1 MRVITIDEGDAG
13 KVAINLDVVVHGR
26 FHPGKDRSL
35 VLHFASDEKSKLV
48 VHPPE
53 TEKVWVALTTK

>member
-13 KVAINLDVVVHGR
+13 TVAINLDFVVHAR
-26 FHPGKDRSL
+26 FHPGKDGSL

-48 VHPPE
+48 VHPPQ
-53 TEKVWVALTTK
+53 TEKVWAALTTK